1 MPTYFIDPIGGDD
14 ANDGLSFANRWRT
27 ITDGPTAARV
37 APGDEIRFIESP
49 APTLIGNCT
58 WPTGASARTI
68 TVPDGAV
75 KLIDALAVNTG
86 WTAAAHVTLNAASG
100 NRVIGAAA
108 VNFTVGTA
116 FTTGKL
122 AHKPLT
128 MDLAGFRQV
137 NVWFRTSLTLTA
149 GTIFLDLCSDATGD
163 VPIVSIPF
171 ADGTNAAWFA
181 GLIAHTGSIG
191 TINSIAL
198 RATADPGTNPIISIN
213 NLWAS
218 KAPGSADE
226 ITLATMVSKTAYTT
240 SPPLRGT
247 GTGDEPLLGVMG
259 ITSDTVVVLNR
270 SGAQD
275 NGVESSG
282 RGYDGAAGTVAT
294 YAHQCFP
301 YRELR
306 IWAPRE
312 AGTEAAQT
320 VWTGGWSATDM
331 ATRTGMTRY
340 MLSSRTYSA
349 GSAGEF
355 AFHTFR
361 NFVMNTSF
369 GGNTLPGG
377 NGCRV
382 ENCLLTSCSFAV
394 NGFAQSG
401 LSAADVCYSVGGG
414 ITLGGANQPNG
425 SILEN
430 IYTYLVGLSYGGGR
444 NFVRGITIRNS
455 GGYALGLYGNPGND
469 SICINDMETLNNQ
482 SGGIFV
488 SMGVSARLRNAKFG
502 EASDIFFVSNG
513 NDGLVS
519 VESLGKIAGN
529 DTLRH
534 TYGRATRQTA
544 VVDTQASSWR
554 VQVTSSNAVARG
566 PLRLPLGQFEIT
578 RGVTTSIAI
587 RMRRDNTGLSM
598 GLSYLPTEGLPGITT
613 EQRALMTAAANTWE
627 TVTLTLSPT
636 GSGTQIVSLDV
647 IAWGGTT
654 FNGYFEAIT
663 VT

>member
-1 MPTYFIDPIGGDD
+1 MPTYFIDPIGGND
-14 ANDGLSFANRWRT
+14 ANDGLSFATRWRT
-27 ITDGPTAARV
+27 INGGPTAARM
-37 APGDEIRFIESP
+37 APGDELRFIESP
-49 APTLIGNCT
+49 DPTLIGNCT
-58 WPTGASARTI
+58 WTTGASARSI
-68 TVPDGAV
+68 TVPAGIV
-75 KLIDALAVNTG
+75 KLIDALAVSPG
-86 WTAAAHVTLNAASG
+86 WVAAANVTVNSVG
-100 NRVIGAAA
+100 SRIIGAGAISII
-108 VNFTVGTA
+108 VGAA

-128 MDLAGFRQV
+128 MDLSAFQQV
-137 NVWFRTSLTLTA
+137 NVWFRTTVALTA
-149 GTIFLDLCSDATGD
+149 GTVFLDLCSDATGD

-171 ADGTNAAWFA
+171 ADAAGSAWFA

-198 RATADPGTNPIISIN
+198 RATADPGTPTISIN
-213 NLWAS
+213 CLWAS
-218 KAPGSADE
+218 KARGSADE

-240 SPPLRGT
+240 APPLRGA
-247 GTGDEPLLGVMG
+247 GTGDEPLFGVMG
-259 ITSDTVVVLNR
+259 VTSDTVVVLNR
-270 SGAQD
+270 SGTQD
-275 NGVESSG
+275 NGADSSG

-301 YRELR
+301 FTEPR
-306 IWAPRE
+306 IWSPNE
-312 AGTEAAQT
+312 AGTAAGQT
-320 VWTGGWSATDM
+320 VWTGGWSAADM

-349 GSAGEF
+349 GGF
-355 AFHTFR
+355 GFHTFL
-361 NFVMNTSF
+361 NFVMNTSLS
-369 GGNTLPGG
+369 GNTLPGSD
-377 NGCRV
+377 GCRV
-382 ENCLLTSCSFAV
+382 ENCLLNSCGFAG

-401 LSAADVCYSVGGG
+401 LSAANVCYSAGSNFS
-414 ITLGGANQPNG
+414 LGGANQPNG
-425 SILEN
+425 SFLEN
-430 IYTYLVGLSYGGGR
+430 IYAYLSAMTYSGGR
-444 NFVRGITIRNS
+444 NFVRGITIRNA
-455 GGYALGLYGNPGND
+455 GGYGLNLNGNPGND
-469 SICINDMETLNNQ
+469 SICIDDLVTLNNQ
-482 SGGIFV
+482 NGGIFAQQ
-488 SMGVSARLRNAKFG
+488 GVSARLRNASLG

-519 VESLGKIAGN
+519 VESLGKTAGN

-544 VVDTQASSWR
+544 VVNTQASSWR

-587 RMRRDNTGLSM
+587 RMRRDNTGLSL